1 MALWVGFVPSAETL
15 LILSCEVYYDITIR
29 DAWPII
35 LCLYT
40 YEETTTLYFVLV
52 AARVDSGRRADSRY
66 YRLIF

>member
-1 MALWVGFVPSAETL
+1 MALCVGFVLSAETL
-15 LILSCEVYYDITIR
+15 LILSCELYSDTIR

-35 LCLYT
+35 LCLLCT
-40 YEETTTLYFVLV
+40 YEETTLYFVLV